1 MCDPCLVHG
10 TVELHGPVWL
20 FGSTCS
26 DLIIRRERR
35 CRHAGRQPGPATGL
49 GTLFRLLFLGLMVER
64 LQHLSVHRRPL
75 CQGLITAVPNRGY
88 NETDLSEKN
97 KWLGN

>member
-49 GTLFRLLFLGLMVER
+49 GTLFRLLFLGLTEEL
-64 LQHLSVHRRPL
+64 LQNQSLNRRTL
-75 CQGLITAVPNRGY
+75 CQPFVTAVPNLGY
-88 NETDLSEKN
+88 KETYLSEKN
-97 KWLGN
+97 K